1 MGVSQTA
8 ALNRG
13 RHLLVIVVL
22 TFCYT
27 HVGVLG
33 RLSQQK
39 HVERHVRGRR
49 SLSGAVCRP
58 STAAD
63 PRRRPVA
70 VTDDW
75 PAAAARFCQLLRNEN
90 IQQLEVI

>member
-1 MGVSQTA
+1 MNS
-8 ALNRG
+8 
-13 RHLLVIVVL
+13 
-22 TFCYT
+22 CYT
-27 HVGVLG
+27 HAGVLG

-49 SLSGAVCRP
+49 GVCRPRP

-63 PRRRPVA
+63 HGRRPVP

-75 PAAAARFCQLLRNEN
+75 PAAVSRLCQLLRNEN